1 MVFRLFCWVYVY
13 TFYGNKRNNHMTK
26 LTSYACRL
34 FYKVRLLSELSG
46 VDIDLSFGRGK
57 YSIDKSKDSKWKK
70 VDMSYQYMD
79 GYIDGMI
86 NAVVYLSNDIK
97 NLPEEYLDLIANDNL
112 CKKFNIISRLEYITT
127 GIGSYDEWESMV
139 LREKQ
144 LILNK
149 KYGRKNNNKS

>member
-1 MVFRLFCWVYVY
+1 
-13 TFYGNKRNNHMTK
+13 MTK
-26 LTSYACRL
+26 LTSYACPL

-46 VDIDLSFGRGK
+46 VDIELSFGEGK
-57 YSIDKSKDSKWKK
+57 YSIDKGKDVQWKK
-70 VDMSYQYMD
+70 VDMSYQYMN
-79 GYIDGMI
+79 GYVDGMI
-86 NAVVYLSNDIK
+86 NAITYLSNDIK

-127 GIGSYDEWESMV
+127 GIGSYDEWESMI